1 MTALKPKNL
10 NHNQHL
16 NKWLTPTWKTKGNTS
31 YTYTHKNN
39 NNYMVSW
46 LRNRTQCTSNTQ
58 HFCRLHLKIAH
69 IWTEKWHYNNKMSII
84 SGIMKPF
91 WWHFPKALS
100 FEKRSITRQCLEEDR
115 ISKIPST
122 VLETLFMSNC
132 AKFGRFPAIH
142 SWDQFS
148 RRNEEYIVW
157 EMANFLYNFV

>member
-1 MTALKPKNL
+1 MAPVLQLNKAAAATHSPWVKWQDSAVMAAHQLYPISNLNPFQGDLLIDAECGRDMTALKPKNL

-58 HFCRLHLKIAH
+58 HFCRLHLNIAH

-91 WWHFPKALS
+91 WWHFQK
-100 FEKRSITRQCLEEDR
+100 
-115 ISKIPST
+115 
-122 VLETLFMSNC
+122 
-132 AKFGRFPAIH
+132 H
-142 SWDQFS
+142 
-148 RRNEEYIVW
+148 
-157 EMANFLYNFV
+157 